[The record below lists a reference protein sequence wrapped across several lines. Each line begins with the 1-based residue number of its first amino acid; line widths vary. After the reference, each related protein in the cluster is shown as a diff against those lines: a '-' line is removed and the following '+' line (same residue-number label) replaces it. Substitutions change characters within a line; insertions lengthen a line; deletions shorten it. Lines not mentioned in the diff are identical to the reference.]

1 MGTTKAK
8 VRTCKGKGKDQRSM
22 RGFLTL
28 MMLDLLRFKKNRKIK
43 VKARVKEKVKAKVRM
58 RRIKVN
64 KILENF
70 YKNILWMNKN

>member
-1 MGTTKAK
+1 
-8 VRTCKGKGKDQRSM
+8 
-22 RGFLTL
+22 

-58 RRIKVN
+58 PRIKVN